1 MSSFRIRPRFK
12 HTIKREKQELE
23 EKISS
28 AFKSESSVVVDH
40 LPGHI
45 YIKIHP
51 SEQHLWSP
59 QLHLSFEQEEEMVNV
74 RGLYGPN
81 PTLWAFFFFGY
92 IAIGIG
98 TLFVGM
104 WGLVRWSLGIN
115 SMILWVVPGLWLVGV
130 LLYFAS
136 QGGQK
141 MGAQQMYDIHH
152 IFEEAIEG
160 KIKIK

>member
-12 HTIKREKQELE
+12 HSIQGTQNELE
-23 EKISS
+23 EKVLSS
-28 AFKSESSVVVDH
+28 FKTDKLFILDH

-51 SEQHLWSP
+51 TEQHLWSP
-59 QLHLSFEQEEEMVNV
+59 QLHLSFEQEEDKVNV

-81 PTLWAFFFFGY
+81 PTLWALFFFGY
-92 IAIGIG
+92 VAIGIG
-98 TLFVGM
+98 TLFIGM

-115 SMILWVVPGLWLVGV
+115 SMILWIVPVLWLIG
-130 LLYFAS
+130 LILYFAS

-141 MGAQQMYDIHH
+141 MGAQQMFDIHH
-152 IFEEAIEG
+152 MYEKAIEQ
-160 KIKIK
+160 KITVN